1 MGGVAVLAA
10 LGLLVHWRR
19 RSSAVQRCT
28 AKAGAGGALGAG
40 TKPGQPPPGPGSHVS
55 ISTDGKS
62 ALKSSYTCSMPQGPA
77 TPGTPANDTFV
88 MQQAAPGGP
97 PGIDPLLASISAR
110 LAASRLSQS
119 AQPSVGCAAGG
130 STGAGSAPGSLGA
143 ATSAGEAAVSARAA
157 SAVAVEMEHWAVKWE
172 ELHLEQPCGRGSFGW
187 VYRASWRRT
196 PCAVKVLISQDE
208 LSQQGELSL
217 PERTMRELQQEAAIM
232 IRMRHPNIV
241 SFMGLCTR
249 PACLITE
256 YCARGSLYEVL
267 QAAAQHADAAATLT
281 WRLRLRMAADGARG
295 LLYLHSQNVVHRD
308 VKSPNFLVD
317 EYYRVK
323 TSDFGLSRILGG
335 QPDATTATST
345 GGGVKNPLWLAP
357 EVLQG
362 GRAAPATDVYAFGIV
377 LWELLVWRRP
387 WEGLQVYQIP
397 VLVSSG
403 GRPEVPPREELPGA
417 DPPDPAS
424 LDAYCAL
431 MSACW
436 AQDPAQRPTFD
447 EVVQRLEALF

>member
-1 MGGVAVLAA
+1 M
-10 LGLLVHWRR
+10 
-19 RSSAVQRCT
+19 QRCT

-187 VYRASWRRT
+187 VRARADRHAL
-196 PCAVKVLISQDE
+196 P
-208 LSQQGELSL
+208 LS
-217 PERTMRELQQEAAIM
+217 R
-232 IRMRHPNIV
+232 
-241 SFMGLCTR
+241 
-249 PACLITE
+249 
-256 YCARGSLYEVL
+256 L
-267 QAAAQHADAAATLT
+267 QATC
-281 WRLRLRMAADGARG
+281 GA
-295 LLYLHSQNVVHRD
+295 
-308 VKSPNFLVD
+308 
-317 EYYRVK
+317 
-323 TSDFGLSRILGG
+323 
-335 QPDATTATST
+335 
-345 GGGVKNPLWLAP
+345 
-357 EVLQG
+357 
-362 GRAAPATDVYAFGIV
+362 
-377 LWELLVWRRP
+377 
-387 WEGLQVYQIP
+387 
-397 VLVSSG
+397 
-403 GRPEVPPREELPGA
+403 
-417 DPPDPAS
+417 
-424 LDAYCAL
+424 
-431 MSACW
+431 
-436 AQDPAQRPTFD
+436 
-447 EVVQRLEALF
+447 